1 MSSESYWQPVY
12 NAFDP
17 WERLWG
23 KKLETYYVER
33 EHSPLRP
40 LTAQF
45 RPGREVQKTLLVG
58 HRGSGKSSELLKL
71 ISTIGRDFVVVWLDA
86 HLNLDIFSAN
96 QVELLFLIGVA
107 VYRVAQQEDLKPNRK
122 YFDLLTDCLQTLVR
136 EQTRRSNFALDV
148 GRLLNNIVAYGLP
161 IILGAA
167 MGPTVG
173 ARVATLT
180 TLARELAQDAFS
192 LGMQREEVARLEVE
206 PRTRD
211 IARAVNL
218 IIADVQQRARKPV
231 LMVVDGLDRLEP
243 GPASD
248 IFVNSQVLSLP
259 SCRAIYITPIALY
272 YSPDFAQTKQHFA
285 MVEFPNVKLHER
297 GDPGAP
303 HKGGVRTMREVARRR
318 LRTLGYE
325 PDKVVSRNALSLM
338 VKMSGGVMRE
348 MVSLMRE
355 AVVQA
360 EISEE
365 RQITLRAAR
374 AAVYKLRRQYAAGL
388 RQEHYET
395 LENFLSTGLPAQ
407 SSVSDDMLR
416 NLYILSYINDQLWY
430 DVHPNVRPLLEGIK
444 SEKRQA

>member
-1 MSSESYWQPVY
+1 
-12 NAFDP
+12 
-17 WERLWG
+17 
-23 KKLETYYVER
+23 
-33 EHSPLRP
+33 
-40 LTAQF
+40 
-45 RPGREVQKTLLVG
+45 
-58 HRGSGKSSELLKL
+58 
-71 ISTIGRDFVVVWLDA
+71 
-86 HLNLDIFSAN
+86 
-96 QVELLFLIGVA
+96 
-107 VYRVAQQEDLKPNRK
+107 
-122 YFDLLTDCLQTLVR
+122 
-136 EQTRRSNFALDV
+136 
-148 GRLLNNIVAYGLP
+148 
-161 IILGAA
+161 
-167 MGPTVG
+167 
-173 ARVATLT
+173 
-180 TLARELAQDAFS
+180 
-192 LGMQREEVARLEVE
+192 
-206 PRTRD
+206 
-211 IARAVNL
+211 
-218 IIADVQQRARKPV
+218 
-231 LMVVDGLDRLEP
+231 
-243 GPASD
+243 
-248 IFVNSQVLSLP
+248 
-259 SCRAIYITPIALY
+259 
-272 YSPDFAQTKQHFA
+272 
-285 MVEFPNVKLHER
+285 
-297 GDPGAP
+297 
-303 HKGGVRTMREVARRR
+303 MREVARRR